1 MSMILSLV
9 TLSDANI
16 ARILE
21 NPPLVWRVFMPHD
34 PGVYL
39 KVLSRDIGNST
50 SYQSIPDIEIQDGEG
65 EYLDLDKA
73 WHGIHY
79 LLNKTA
85 EECGAPL
92 CFLISGGKQ
101 VGDIDVGYG
110 PARAFMAE
118 EVRVI
123 DAALSAV
130 NDDMLRSNFSQ
141 TEMIQQEVYPLRDD
155 SKDDETLEYLM
166 TYANILRVAIQRA
179 TEYHLGMVL
188 VLT

>member
-1 MSMILSLV
+1 M
-9 TLSDANI
+9 
-16 ARILE
+16 
-21 NPPLVWRVFMPHD
+21 
-34 PGVYL
+34 
-39 KVLSRDIGNST
+39 
-50 SYQSIPDIEIQDGEG
+50 QDGEG

-85 EECGAPL
+85 EECEAPL

-118 EVRVI
+118 EVRAI
-123 DAALSAV
+123 DTALSAV

-141 TEMIQQEVYPLRDD
+141 AEMIQQEVYPLRDD

-166 TYANILRVAIQRA
+166 TYANILRVAIRRA

-188 VLT
+188 ALT